1 MKKVVLAYVPVVS
14 RAHVEFFKKHNL
26 PIYVLAKVFLQE
38 FSIIARDMRAVEPD
52 QAVAMARS
60 LGFEASLL
68 DQDAL
73 ASLSGENCRFIMPI
87 DEIMDE
93 FAERYLAGRQVERV
107 NIWLRWNKIMATA
120 EKEPAPD
127 SVISSGE
134 FDREM
139 MNLALSVAQK
149 SPDWWRQIGAILV
162 KDGKPVVTAYNHPE
176 PDDFA
181 QYVDGDPRSNFN
193 WGGDHIHLCST
204 THGEIGVI
212 AGAAARGVC
221 TMGVKLYVTT
231 FPCPPC
237 ARAIVTAGVSEVFY
251 KDGYSQMDAE
261 AILKEKG
268 VKITLVRMNDQ

>member
-1 MKKVVLAYVPVVS
+1 MSSKKAPLKVREYQKLLLQTMENLKMKP
-14 RAHVEFFKKHNL
+14 
-26 PIYVLAKVFLQE
+26 
-38 FSIIARDMRAVEPD
+38 
-52 QAVAMARS
+52 
-60 LGFEASLL
+60 
-68 DQDAL
+68 
-73 ASLSGENCRFIMPI
+73 
-87 DEIMDE
+87 E

-212 AGAAARGVC
+212 AGAAARGVSPRRK
-221 TMGVKLYVTT
+221 TRR
-231 FPCPPC
+231 
-237 ARAIVTAGVSEVFY
+237 RAWP
-251 KDGYSQMDAE
+251 
-261 AILKEKG
+261 
-268 VKITLVRMNDQ
+268 RP